1 MRDFAEDLWNS
12 AKPPH
17 EAAPW
22 SRGQPRYAPD
32 MGSIHLIRHGQASWG
47 AADYDQLSDL
57 GVRQSSA
64 LGTSWEASDWAP
76 TEAIAGGLKRH
87 AQTAIATIDA
97 SGQGDGYDV
106 DAGWNEYDI
115 QTLATAQDPSVIAA
129 GQKAFQQALNVALGD
144 WIAGRGEHEEP
155 YQDFVDRVLTS
166 FDAAA
171 TLATKGRTVAVFT
184 SGGPIAQVV
193 SHVLCGD
200 DSLFQKFNDIVF
212 NASVT
217 TIIVGESGRR
227 VLAVNEHTHL
237 PKDMLTF
244 R

>member
-1 MRDFAEDLWNS
+1 MSVASGD
-12 AKPPH
+12 
-17 EAAPW
+17 
-22 SRGQPRYAPD
+22 PRYAPG

-76 TEAIAGGLKRH
+76 SEALAGGLKRH
-87 AQTAIATIDA
+87 AQTAIAAIDA
-97 SGQGDGYDV
+97 CGQGDGYDV
-106 DAGWNEYDI
+106 DAGWDEYDI
-115 QTLATAQDPSVIAA
+115 QNLANMQGESMVAA
-129 GQKAFQQALNVALGD
+129 GQREVQQAVNAALAD
-144 WIAGRGEHEEP
+144 WIAGRGDHKET
-155 YQDFVDRVLTS
+155 YQGFVDRVLAS

-171 TLATKGRTVAVFT
+171 AKATKGRTVAVFT

-217 TIIVGESGRR
+217 TIIVGETGRR
-227 VLAVNEHTHL
+227 VLAFNEHTHL
-237 PKDMLTF
+237 PKDMVTF

>member
-1 MRDFAEDLWNS
+1 
-12 AKPPH
+12 
-17 EAAPW
+17 
-22 SRGQPRYAPD
+22 

-64 LGTSWEASDWAP
+64 LGMSWEASDWAP

-87 AQTAIATIDA
+87 AQTAIAAIDA
-97 SGQGDGYDV
+97 CGQGDGYDV
-106 DAGWNEYDI
+106 DAGWDEYDI
-115 QTLATAQDPSVIAA
+115 QTFANMQDKSVVNG
-129 GQKAFQQALNVALGD
+129 GQKAVQQALNVALTE
-144 WIAGRGEHEEP
+144 WMAGRGEHVES
-155 YQDFVDRVLTS
+155 YRDFVDRVRTS
-166 FDAAA
+166 FESAAA
-171 TLATKGRTVAVFT
+171 RATKGRNVAVFT

-217 TIIVGESGRR
+217 TIIVGETGRR
-227 VLAVNEHTHL
+227 VLAFNEHTHL